1 MLNMIYALPRID
13 SDLRGRLEELDGLR
27 RGLGGDVEQMT
38 PWMGAL
44 RRAVRA
50 SSIESSTSIEGY
62 SVEPAEAI
70 ALTSGTAPGDS
81 EDENRLAVACYARAM
96 DHVGA
101 MARDPGFRWS
111 ERVILDLHFDACHFQ
126 RDKSPGLW
134 RTGPVSVTGLGGGL
148 DYRGPDASDVP
159 VLMAEVVAWLEKAE
173 DIHPVVLATM
183 AHLNVTSV
191 HPFRDGNGRVARI
204 VQSLVLAREGL
215 LSPEFSSIEE
225 YLADNTPAYYAALRD
240 TQGGSYQPNRDASE
254 WVRFCV
260 EAHIAQAGRRLN
272 QIHEAATRWKQLER
286 EVETRGWPDRFTIA
300 LEQSLIVGVDRAAYG
315 EEADVS
321 PATVTADLRRLL
333 DSGLVEQRG
342 RGPGTRYWASDR
354 LRELLAG

>member
-1 MLNMIYALPRID
+1 MIFATPAIGK
-13 SDLRGRLEELDGLR
+13 DLHGRLAELDRLR
-27 RGLGGDVEQMT
+27 EELGGDAEKMA

-70 ALTSGTAPGDS
+70 ALTSGTATGDG
-81 EDENRLAVACYARAM
+81 EDENQLAVACYARAM

-101 MARDPGFRWS
+101 MARDPSFHWS
-111 ERVILDLHFDACHFQ
+111 ERVILDLHFDASHFQ

-134 RTGPVSVTGLGGGL
+134 RTGPISVTGPNGGI
-148 DYRGPDASDVP
+148 DYRGPDGEEVP
-159 VLMAEVVAWLEKAE
+159 ALMSEVAAWLEGAE
-173 DIHPVVLATM
+173 GVHPVVLAAM
-183 AHLNVTSV
+183 AHLNITSV
-191 HPFRDGNGRVARI
+191 HPFRDGNERVARI

-240 TQGGSYQPNRDASE
+240 TQGGSYQPDRDASG

-260 EAHIAQAGRRLN
+260 GAHIAQASRRLD
-272 QIHEAATRWKQLER
+272 QIHEAAARWERLER
-286 EVETRGWPDRFTIA
+286 EVGARDWPDRFTIA
-300 LEQSLIVGVDRAAYG
+300 LERSLLGGLDRAGYG
-315 EEADVS
+315 AEAGVS
-321 PATVTADLRRLL
+321 PATVTADLRRLH

-342 RGPGTRYWASDR
+342 RGPGTRYWASDE
-354 LRELLAG
+354 LRKLLAG